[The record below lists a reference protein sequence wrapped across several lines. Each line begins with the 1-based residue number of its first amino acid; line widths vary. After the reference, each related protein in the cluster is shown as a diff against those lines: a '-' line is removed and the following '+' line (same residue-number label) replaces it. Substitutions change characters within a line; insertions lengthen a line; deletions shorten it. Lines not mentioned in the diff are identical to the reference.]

1 MKYLRGFGNVAQISA
16 NGHVFRFLPVTLFVD
31 MFGMCIDE
39 SGQEQ
44 TLPCAEATLRPC
56 PVTAVCV
63 LSGHPV
69 LDWSHQL
76 LVKTCQTLAN
86 TVDYFARTL
95 SIQAL
100 LHGMPSNLFN
110 ILLVYIKRSLF
121 VRQLFIRT
129 LAIQAYLHGMGLH
142 VL

>member
-1 MKYLRGFGNVAQISA
+1 VFLFLSVTI
-16 NGHVFRFLPVTLFVD
+16 HVHVYIFVD

-86 TVDYFARTL
+86 TVEYFTRPL

-100 LHGMPSNLFN
+100 LHGMPSNLF
-110 ILLVYIKRSLF
+110 
-121 VRQLFIRT
+121 
-129 LAIQAYLHGMGLH
+129 GLPFTASQYCFGK
-142 VL
+142 VLPV

>member
-1 MKYLRGFGNVAQISA
+1 MCF
-16 NGHVFRFLPVTLFVD
+16 FFLSVTIFVD

-69 LDWSHQL
+69 LEWSHQL

-86 TVDYFARTL
+86 TVEYFTRPL

-110 ILLVYIKRSLF
+110 ILLLYIKRSLL
-121 VRQLFIRT
+121 VRQLCIRT
-129 LAIQAYLHGMGLH
+129 LASRHTQHLHSMGLH
-142 VL
+142 VWSSISVGYNCFNSC

>member
-1 MKYLRGFGNVAQISA
+1 
-16 NGHVFRFLPVTLFVD
+16 

-69 LDWSHQL
+69 LEWSHQL

-86 TVDYFARTL
+86 TVKYFTRPL

-100 LHGMPSNLFN
+100 LHGMPSNFFN
-110 ILLVYIKRSLF
+110 ILLVTLNVICLFANTVYEHPPYKLIGTALVCTFGKVSL
-121 VRQLFIRT
+121 
-129 LAIQAYLHGMGLH
+129 LAILMFKAC
-142 VL
+142 